1 MNPFEMVIGIVLIV
15 TIGRVLSA
23 RYGVPY
29 RSRSERRA
37 GLSGMVQADPD
48 AERMRD
54 EIKTLKDRIA
64 VLERI
69 TTDNNSAINLDRE
82 IEKLR

>member
-1 MNPFEMVIGIVLIV
+1 MHGEIWILIPLAA
-15 TIGRVLSA
+15 IAASAWKAKHGYGR
-23 RYGVPY
+23 Y
-29 RSRSERRA
+29 RSRKDRYEDA
-37 GLSGMVQADPD
+37 PHADP
-48 AERMRD
+48 ENGRLRD

-69 TTDNNSAINLDRE
+69 ATDDAPAKALDRE